1 VVADIQSKRRG
12 PANTGTATHAAR
24 GAHCRQAGRHAPP
37 FKPRHHPH
45 TTKTNDAFCQVRL
58 FFLGRIMHARLR
70 SDVGPCIAPA
80 TRSSESAVRQ
90 TDGSTA
96 THSRASATRGTC
108 GVGAW
113 GELVRPGAADLK
125 SLDTQTRPSRPRE
138 KFIGRARNATW
149 PDVRVPE
156 RASVH
161 ARLAQSRFGAI
172 RTRDRETAATPLCHA
187 CDTRRVLAS

>member
-1 VVADIQSKRRG
+1 
-12 PANTGTATHAAR
+12 
-24 GAHCRQAGRHAPP
+24 
-37 FKPRHHPH
+37 
-45 TTKTNDAFCQVRL
+45 
-58 FFLGRIMHARLR
+58 MHGRLR

-96 THSRASATRGTC
+96 AHSRARATRGMC

-113 GELVRPGAADLK
+113 GLGGIDTPRSGGFEIIGHPG
-125 SLDTQTRPSRPRE
+125 QTIPSRPRE

-156 RASVH
+156 RARVH
-161 ARLAQSRFGAI
+161 ARLAQSTADSAPFGPV
-172 RTRDRETAATPLCHA
+172 RRQLLLYVTHATHDGC
-187 CDTRRVLAS
+187 